1 MFERFTERARRAI
14 FFGRYEAGML
24 GSSWIETAHLLLA
37 LLKEDEVLP
46 HELSIE
52 AKEAI
57 RKRIDEQ
64 RAPRS
69 IPLSADLPLSRDS
82 KHVLHFAAEESDKL
96 HHKSIDTGHL
106 VLGLLRVDCL
116 ATRLLREHGIE
127 YQNFRNS
134 IVSPI
139 PDKRT
144 SVSFDRAAPSLKPTV
159 QRLQGL
165 IYGALPPLAGYSEGG
180 EAWFC

>member
-1 MFERFTERARRAI
+1 MQAYSRQVLGAAIIEISIALMFERFTERARRAI

-24 GSSWIETAHLLLA
+24 GSSWIEAEHLLLA

-82 KHVLHFAAEESDKL
+82 KHVLHFAA
-96 HHKSIDTGHL
+96 
-106 VLGLLRVDCL
+106 
-116 ATRLLREHGIE
+116 
-127 YQNFRNS
+127 
-134 IVSPI
+134 
-139 PDKRT
+139 
-144 SVSFDRAAPSLKPTV
+144 
-159 QRLQGL
+159 
-165 IYGALPPLAGYSEGG
+165 
-180 EAWFC
+180 